1 MIATIERHLSLYFK
15 QKASIFFSLLG
26 ALIAFFLYIIFL
38 QKNLVL
44 SWEKSF
50 TDPKPYLDFWIM
62 GGVLAV
68 TAITTSWAALSR
80 IVSDK
85 EQSVWDDLLLT
96 DVSPLSLTIGYF
108 LSGTLISL
116 IMQGL
121 VFVIMFTYF
130 SWQDHLEWQVNFLP
144 ELAFIALLASLQAS
158 LFATIILQFVH
169 SSEVESRLSTIIG
182 TASGFLVGV
191 YMPIGVLPDFAQT
204 LVKLT
209 PATYIASL
217 YRQVMMK
224 ELLVDLGMANAD
236 FKIFMGI
243 GLKWDKLTTISQ
255 DYHIVFM
262 TIIGM
267 LFFLVFLIVIRRE
280 KA

>member
-1 MIATIERHLSLYFK
+1 M
-15 QKASIFFSLLG
+15 
-26 ALIAFFLYIIFL
+26 
-38 QKNLVL
+38 

-130 SWQDHLEWQVNFLP
+130 SWQDQLEWQVNFLP

-236 FKIFMGI
+236 FKTFMGI

>member
-1 MIATIERHLSLYFK
+1 M
-15 QKASIFFSLLG
+15 
-26 ALIAFFLYIIFL
+26 
-38 QKNLVL
+38 

-130 SWQDHLEWQVNFLP
+130 SWQDQLEWQVNFLP

-224 ELLVDLGMANAD
+224 ELLVDLGMAKAD
-236 FKIFMGI
+236 FKAFMGI

-255 DYHIVFM
+255 DYHIVFI